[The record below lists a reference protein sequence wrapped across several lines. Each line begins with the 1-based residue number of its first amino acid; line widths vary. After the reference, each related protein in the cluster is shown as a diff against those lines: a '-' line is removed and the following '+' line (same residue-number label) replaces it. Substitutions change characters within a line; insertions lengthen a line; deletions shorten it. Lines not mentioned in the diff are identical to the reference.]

1 MSATAPITA
10 YHIMTKPVGSAC
22 NLDCRY
28 CYYLEKEKLYPS
40 GVGLRMEPAML
51 EEYVRQYIASQDVP
65 EISFAWQGG
74 EPTLLGVEYFRQVVA
89 FQKKYAGGKR
99 IQNALQ
105 TNGLLLNDE
114 WCEFFTANNFLIGL
128 SLDGP
133 RELHDRY
140 RVDKAGKP
148 SFDRVLQG
156 LAFLKKHKTEF
167 NTLTVVNRAN
177 SQQPLEVYRFLK
189 ETGSAYLQFIP
200 LVERKPNA
208 GAKAH
213 DLDFSEPPTA
223 GKWSPSEPVTAW
235 SVESRQYGEFLVAIF
250 DEWVRQDVGKVF
262 VQLFDSALGSWMGVG
277 ASLCVFAETCGTALV
292 LEHNGDLYACD
303 HYVYPRYKLG
313 NLLNQTLGEMVNSPE
328 QRRFGTDKQT
338 TLPKYCRDC
347 EVRFA
352 CNGECPK
359 HRFLRTVDGEPGLNY
374 LCAGYKHFFTHID
387 QPMRM
392 MGEWVR
398 RGQPAARVMAQL
410 GGDRRR
416 RPSPQ

>member
-74 EPTLLGVEYFRQVVA
+74 EPTLLGVDYFRQVIEL
-89 FQKKYAGGKR
+89 QKKHANGKR
-99 IQNALQ
+99 ITNALQ
-105 TNGLLLNDE
+105 TNGVLLDDE

-128 SLDGP
+128 SIDGP

-140 RVDKAGKP
+140 RVDKAGKS
-148 SFDRVLQG
+148 SFDRVMRG
-156 LAFLKKHKTEF
+156 LEFLKRHQTEF

-177 SQQPLEVYRFLK
+177 SQKPLEVYRFLK
-189 ETGSAYLQFIP
+189 ETGSKFLQFIP
-200 LVERKPNA
+200 LVERKPDT
-208 GAKAH
+208 GAKEYE
-213 DLDFSEPPTA
+213 LDFSEPPLA
-223 GKWSPSEPVTAW
+223 GKWSPSEPVTAA
-235 SVESRQYGEFLVAIF
+235 SVESRQYGEFLVKIF
-250 DEWVRQDVGKVF
+250 DEWVRQDVGQVF
-262 VQLFDSALGSWMGVG
+262 VQLFDSALGSWMGAG

-313 NLLNQTLGEMVNSPE
+313 NLMNQSLGEMVNSPA
-328 QRRFGTDKQT
+328 QRKFGTDKQM
-338 TLPKYCRDC
+338 TLPKYCRECD
-347 EVRFA
+347 VKFA

-359 HRFLRTVDGEPGLNY
+359 HRFLRTIDGEPGLNY
-374 LCAGYKHFFTHID
+374 LCAAYKRFFNHVD
-387 QPMRM
+387 PKMRALA
-392 MGEWVR
+392 ELVR
-398 RGQPAARVMAQL
+398 RGQPAALIMGQV
-410 GGDRRR
+410 
-416 RPSPQ
+416 